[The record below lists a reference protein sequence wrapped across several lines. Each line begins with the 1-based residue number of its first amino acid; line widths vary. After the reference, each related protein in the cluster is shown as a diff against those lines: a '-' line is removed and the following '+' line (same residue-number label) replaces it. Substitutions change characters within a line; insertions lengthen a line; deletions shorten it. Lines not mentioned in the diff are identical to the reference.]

1 MYEIREG
8 SIVVVKGGFG
18 SESPKQVKVEGV
30 GLKNGYQ
37 VFDYDGQSDGTGR
50 WAYSDQILE
59 VIEYW
64 GGRMN
69 EIRDGKIPCDI
80 CGRFEYERNLEFVEP
95 DIFKCRFCEIE
106 GEEW

>member
-59 VIEYW
+59 VIEY
-64 GGRMN
+64 
-69 EIRDGKIPCDI
+69 
-80 CGRFEYERNLEFVEP
+80 
-95 DIFKCRFCEIE
+95 
-106 GEEW
+106 